1 MKGFWEQAIL
11 SPLRELYRQAIRTFP
26 GLMAM
31 FIVIVLGLVV
41 GWLAKE
47 ITYRAL
53 RALRFD
59 RLCDRLGISAV
70 IEGLGLAR
78 SSSYLAGQV
87 VQGIIVVAAL
97 LGGLN
102 ALGSPLALDLVARF
116 FLYLP
121 HLVAALVVL
130 LLGSLISRFLGR
142 SVLIAAVNA
151 QIPSARLLSGLT
163 RFFVMTLATVAALE
177 ELGIGRTTIIVT
189 FSILFGGVVA
199 AAAIA
204 LGMAARDMARDLLQ
218 SQFGSR
224 SDADVK
230 DASRHL

>member
-11 SPLRELYRQAIRTFP
+11 LPLQELYRQAIRTFP

-31 FIVIVLGLVV
+31 LIVVVLGLAV
-41 GWLAKE
+41 GWLLKE

-70 IEGLGLAR
+70 TEGLGLAR

-87 VQGIIVVAAL
+87 MQGIIVVAAL

-151 QIPSARLLSGLT
+151 HIPSARLLSGLT

-189 FSILFGGVVA
+189 FAILFGGVVA

-224 SDADVK
+224 SDAEMK

>member
-11 SPLRELYRQAIRTFP
+11 LPLQELYRQAIRTFP

-31 FIVIVLGLVV
+31 LIVIVLGLVV

-78 SSSYLAGQV
+78 SSSYLAGQA
-87 VQGIIVVAAL
+87 VQGMIVVAAL

-102 ALGSPLALDLVARF
+102 ALGSPLALDRAPRF
-116 FLYLP
+116 
-121 HLVAALVVL
+121 
-130 LLGSLISRFLGR
+130 
-142 SVLIAAVNA
+142 
-151 QIPSARLLSGLT
+151 
-163 RFFVMTLATVAALE
+163 
-177 ELGIGRTTIIVT
+177 
-189 FSILFGGVVA
+189 
-199 AAAIA
+199 
-204 LGMAARDMARDLLQ
+204 
-218 SQFGSR
+218 
-224 SDADVK
+224 
-230 DASRHL
+230 